1 MKTAIKFK
9 LMNEWMNSLEQR
21 MNVNRKLL
29 LICKIG
35 ILFITVLTEHVNK
48 NNHVNNQNL
57 WNLSWKEDEEQ
68 NLFSPCKN
76 NF

>member
-9 LMNEWMNSLEQR
+9 SMNEWMNSLEQW
-21 MNVNRKLL
+21 MNVNRKSV

-35 ILFITVLTEHVNK
+35 ILFITVLTEHANK

-57 WNLSWKEDEEQ
+57 WNLSWKEDEKQ

>member
-1 MKTAIKFK
+1 
-9 LMNEWMNSLEQR
+9 MNSLEQR
-21 MNVNRKLL
+21 MNVNRKLV

-57 WNLSWKEDEEQ
+57 
-68 NLFSPCKN
+68 
-76 NF
+76 